1 MRTFRISKAFNA
13 AQEALSDGDEL
24 STWEVRAP
32 FSFDEWHVFIHCTD
46 GTTGTVDIDY
56 GIGAAVKIAVDGS
69 PFPQADYNTNI
80 AGESTLALILD
91 AKSPKLHFDVTRGNV
106 TTLTVYV
113 VASQKGATPAPDA
126 FPTTTRAAT
135 RVKGTSEG
143 DAGHVE

>member
-13 AQEALSDGDEL
+13 DQEALSGGDEL

-46 GTTGTVDIDY
+46 GSTGTVDIDY

-69 PFPQADYNTNI
+69 PFQQADYNTNI

-91 AKSPKLHFDVTRGNV
+91 AKSPKLHFDVTRGDV
-106 TTLTVYV
+106 TTMTIFV
-113 VASQKGATPAPDA
+113 VASQKGASPEPDA
-126 FPTTTRAAT
+126 FPTTTSGACN
-135 RVKGTSEG
+135 
-143 DAGHVE
+143 VE